1 MSIHYP
7 LDRPRAVR
15 PARSLG
21 LCHPLSVPNGERV
34 ARFIEPMLLL
44 RTDKLPEGDGWHY
57 EVKFDGYR
65 ALAIKSGGQVRLRS
79 RNDKD
84 FTKRYPGVVG
94 ALRELPDETV
104 IDGEVVALDAG
115 GKPVFSLLQNGAAN
129 VCFYVFDVLM
139 LGGRDVSGEPLV
151 KRRDLLENQ
160 VLPTLAEPVRCSPVL
175 EASLSDLIQSIR
187 AQGLE
192 GLIAKRANSRYEPG
206 QRSGAWMKM
215 RVNLSQ
221 EFIIGGYSLG
231 GSTFDAVIV
240 GHVVDG
246 KLAYIA
252 RTRSGFTPALRAEL
266 LRKMRPLEVSE
277 CPFCNLPEKR
287 PGRWGEG
294 LTADKMK
301 DCRWLRPELMGRFE
315 FLEWTEDRHLRH
327 SRFIGL

>member
-1 MSIHYP
+1 M
-7 LDRPRAVR
+7 
-15 PARSLG
+15 
-21 LCHPLSVPNGERV
+21 CHPLIVPSAERT

-44 RTDKLPEGDGWHY
+44 RTDKLPEGDGWLY

-84 FTKRYPGVVG
+84 FTKRYPGVVA

-104 IDGEVVALDAG
+104 IDGEVVALDAT
-115 GKPVFSLLQNGAAN
+115 GKPVFSLLQDGSTD
-129 VCFYVFDVLM
+129 VHFYVFDLLM
-139 LGGRDVSGEPLV
+139 LSGQDVTGEPLV
-151 KRRDLLENQ
+151 KRRELLENH
-160 VLPTLAEPVRCSPVL
+160 VLPKLSEPVRCSPVL
-175 EASLSDLIQSIR
+175 DASLPDLIQSIR

-192 GLIAKRANSRYEPG
+192 GLVAKRANSRYEPG

-215 RVNLSQ
+215 RVSRSQ
-221 EFIIGGYSLG
+221 EFVIGGYSVG

-246 KLAYIA
+246 KLVYIA

-266 LRKMRPLEVSE
+266 LRKMKPLEIGE

-301 DCRWLRPELMGRFE
+301 QCRWLRPELKARFE

-327 SRFIGL
+327 SRFVGMADTNRVTSR

>member
-1 MSIHYP
+1 
-7 LDRPRAVR
+7 VF
-15 PARSLG
+15 
-21 LCHPLSVPNGERV
+21 VPSAERN

-44 RTDKLPEGDGWHY
+44 RADKLPEGESWKY

-84 FTKRYPGVVG
+84 FTKRYPGVVA
-94 ALRELPDETV
+94 ALAGLPDETV
-104 IDGEVVALDAG
+104 IDGEIVALDAT
-115 GKPVFSLLQNGAAN
+115 GKPVFSLLQNGRTD
-129 VCFYVFDVLM
+129 VHFYAFDVLF
-139 LGGRDVSGEPLV
+139 LAGKDVTGDPLV
-151 KRRDLLENQ
+151 KRRDLLEKH
-160 VLPTLAEPVRCSPVL
+160 VLPKLPEPVRCSPVL
-175 EASLSDLIQSIR
+175 EASLSDLIHSIR

-192 GLIAKRANSRYEPG
+192 GLVAKRANSRYEPG

-215 RVNLSQ
+215 RVNRSE
-221 EFIIGGYSLG
+221 EFIIGGYSIG

-240 GHVVDG
+240 GHLVDG
-246 KLAYIA
+246 KLVYVA

-266 LRKMRPLEVSE
+266 LRKMKPLEVVE
-277 CPFCNLPEKR
+277 CPFCNLPENR

-301 DCRWLRPELMGRFE
+301 DSRWLRPELIGRFE

-327 SRFIGL
+327 SRFVGMADTNPVTSR

>member
-1 MSIHYP
+1 
-7 LDRPRAVR
+7 
-15 PARSLG
+15 
-21 LCHPLSVPNGERV
+21 VPNGERV

-44 RTDKLPEGDGWHY
+44 RTDKLPEGDGWVY

-65 ALAIKSGGQVRLRS
+65 ALAIKTGGQVRLRS

-84 FTKRYPGVVG
+84 FTKRYPGVVA

-104 IDGEVVALDAG
+104 IDGEVVALDAS
-115 GKPVFSLLQNGAAN
+115 GKPAFQLLQNGGTN
-129 VCFYVFDVLM
+129 VHFYAFDVLM
-139 LGGRDVSGEPLV
+139 LGGKDVTDEPLV
-151 KRRDLLENQ
+151 KRRDLLENH
-160 VLPTLAEPVRCSPVL
+160 VLPRLTEPVRCSPVL
-175 EASLSDLIQSIR
+175 EAGLSDLIHSIR

-192 GLIAKRANSRYEPG
+192 GLVAKRANSRYEPG

-215 RVNLSQ
+215 RVNLTQ
-221 EFIIGGYSLG
+221 EFIIGGYSIG
-231 GSTFDAVIV
+231 GSTFDAVIL

-246 KLAYIA
+246 KLVYVA
-252 RTRSGFTPALRAEL
+252 RTRSGFTPASRAEL
-266 LRKMRPLEVSE
+266 LRKMKALEVGE

-301 DCRWLRPELMGRFE
+301 DCRWLRPELSGRFE

-327 SRFIGL
+327 SRFVAM